1 MDENKKKSNSF
12 SDDEKNAIQERA
24 KELAAESKANK
35 TRAEGE
41 TELLNKANQYLL
53 MAVEEIRALSKT
65 LNSAVIT
72 SVGLQ
77 KSIDEIAASMLLIKN
92 IRLFSYLSE
101 NTVSKLT
108 PDQEMMVY
116 RIIQE
121 QSNNIIK
128 YAETTEAIISLNEIN
143 NNFELIISDNGKG
156 FDKNERKSNGIGFI
170 NIFNRV
176 DAYNGRVEIIT
187 SPGNGCTLLINFP
200 ILE

>member
-1 MDENKKKSNSF
+1 
-12 SDDEKNAIQERA
+12 
-24 KELAAESKANK
+24 
-35 TRAEGE
+35 
-41 TELLNKANQYLL
+41 
-53 MAVEEIRALSKT
+53 
-65 LNSAVIT
+65 VIT

-143 NNFELIISDNGKG
+143 KNFELIISDNGKG

-200 ILE
+200 VLE